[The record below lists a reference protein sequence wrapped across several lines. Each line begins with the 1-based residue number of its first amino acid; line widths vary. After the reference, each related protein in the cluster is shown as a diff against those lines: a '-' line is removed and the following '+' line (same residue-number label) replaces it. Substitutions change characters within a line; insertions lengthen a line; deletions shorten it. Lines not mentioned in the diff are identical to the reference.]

1 MLKENK
7 DKIDGVLLRYSIQ
20 EVIYIF
26 LAKDPNGI
34 FIM

>member
-1 MLKENK
+1 MLKENY
-7 DKIDGVLLRYSIQ
+7 DGVLLKYSIQ